1 MKTTSMQTVSSEVHD
16 KNKEYYLRS
25 EDKAEKSYDVSRH
38 VQLQHVNG
46 FINIQ
51 GKKVAILIFARY
63 LATKSHYHFLKLI
76 WKLLWS

>member
-25 EDKAEKSYDVSRH
+25 EDKAEKSYDISRH
-38 VQLQHVNG
+38 VQMQHVNG

-51 GKKVAILIFARY
+51 GE
-63 LATKSHYHFLKLI
+63 KSLF
-76 WKLLWS
+76 